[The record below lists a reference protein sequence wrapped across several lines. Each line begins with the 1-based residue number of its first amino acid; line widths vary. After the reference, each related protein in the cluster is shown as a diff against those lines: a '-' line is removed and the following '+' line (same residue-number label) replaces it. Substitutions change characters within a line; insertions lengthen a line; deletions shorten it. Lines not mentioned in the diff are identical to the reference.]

1 MTDVPPQS
9 ARPGDR
15 IGGRYELIAPV
26 ASGGMAQVW
35 QGLDLVLNRR
45 VAVKILHPHL
55 AGDRAF
61 LLRFRREAVAAAR
74 LSHPSVVGIY
84 DTVSA
89 EGVEA
94 IVMEFIEGRTL
105 REVLDASGALSIA
118 DARDLG
124 MQVADALGA
133 AHRGGIVHRD
143 IKPSNILLC
152 PDRRVMVTD
161 FGIAKAGEDTDLTV
175 TGTLLGTAKYLSPEQ
190 VRGDAADARSDL
202 YSLGVV
208 LFEAIAGRPP
218 FRGETDAATALIRL
232 HENPEPLRG
241 LRPEVSDSL
250 AALVHRLLEREPA
263 DRFQAAIDLRA
274 ALSRPTDPV
283 LIDRTVADQ
292 TVLDQTVLDQTVL
305 KRGRATIRSESHG
318 ADEVANE
325 DEFADEAARM
335 RSWLTPAFVTVLLG
349 AGLVVAALL
358 LSRSPLVP
366 DDGTRSS
373 DGTGLFDTGP
383 SDTERSDG
391 TGLTGFE
398 VVVSAEIAAVH
409 SFDPEGDQTENEP
422 RVAAAIDGDRDS
434 AWPTEQYRREEFGG
448 LKSGVGLVIELEALS
463 ELTELE
469 FRTSSTGWS
478 VKVYAS
484 REAFSRDVSTWGP
497 EVGTASYDGDDRI
510 AIDLFAPDDPDATLV
525 GRFVLLWITDP
536 GLSPAEDGS
545 GVMHRFELAEIAVD

>member
-152 PDRRVMVTD
+152 QDRRVMVTD

-263 DRFQAAIDLRA
+263 DRFQAAVDLRA
-274 ALSRPTDPV
+274 ALSGPVDPV
-283 LIDRTVADQ
+283 LTDRTVADRTVADQ
-292 TVLDQTVLDQTVL
+292 TRLNIE
-305 KRGRATIRSESHG
+305 RGTLGVEPHG
-318 ADEVANE
+318 VDGEAASKDELADEGP
-325 DEFADEAARM
+325 RM
-335 RSWLTPAFVTVLLG
+335 VSWLAPAFVTVLLG

-366 DDGTRSS
+366 DDGAGSS
-373 DGTGLFDTGP
+373 DATEL
-383 SDTERSDG
+383 SDTQSSDS
-391 TGLTGFE
+391 TGLTDFEE
-398 VVVSAEIAAVH
+398 VVAAEIAAVH
-409 SFDPEGDQTENEP
+409 SFDPEGDQTENEG
-422 RVAAAIDGDRDS
+422 RVAAVIDGDRDS
-434 AWPTEQYRREEFGG
+434 VWPTEEYRREQFGA

-469 FRTSSTGWS
+469 LDSPSTDWS
-478 VKVYAS
+478 VEVYAS
-484 REAFSRDVSTWGP
+484 RDPFSDDASTWGP
-497 EVGTASYDGDDRI
+497 PVGAAAYDGDDTV
-510 AIDLFAPDDPDATLV
+510 AIDLVSPQDPSGILV
-525 GRFVLLWITDP
+525 GRFVLLWITDH
-536 GLSPAEDGS
+536 GLSPLEDGS
-545 GVMHRFELAEIAVD
+545 GVIHRFELIEIAVD